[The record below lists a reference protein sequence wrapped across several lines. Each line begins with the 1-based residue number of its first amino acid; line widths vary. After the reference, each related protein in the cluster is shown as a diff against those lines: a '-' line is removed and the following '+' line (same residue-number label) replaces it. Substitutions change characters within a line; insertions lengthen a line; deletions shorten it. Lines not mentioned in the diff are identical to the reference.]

1 MDRGKNVALNSSG
14 FYREFTKWTAKMNL
28 ILLNAMIDEVRKG
41 CRIDGSWT
49 TKGYTNIVMALN
61 EVGLS
66 GIKKNHVK
74 NRQKSLKDRWR
85 EVHDMFGGLS
95 GFAWNQTTKCFEA
108 EDEIWSELIKAKP
121 SAAKRRVNPIPIMT
135 SWRSCGLMI
144 EPREVGSG

>member
-14 FYREFTKWTAKMNL
+14 SYREFTKWTAKMNL

-66 GIKKNHVK
+66 SIKKNHVK

-95 GFAWNQTTKCFEA
+95 GFIWNQTTKCFEA
-108 EDEIWSELIKAKP
+108 EDEIWSELIKV
-121 SAAKRRVNPIPIMT
+121 R
-135 SWRSCGLMI
+135 
-144 EPREVGSG
+144 